1 MESLILAIVLFIIG
15 ILATIN
21 RKRFAQPVSAQGQYG
36 TEVRQREAIHTAL
49 GIAAPAAFVLA
60 LVVLVVAAFVTIEPG
75 KVGIQVLFGQTSS
88 EVLQPGIHLI
98 NPLEEIVR
106 MDIRTQAYT
115 MSAKT
120 NEGQVKG
127 DDAIQVLSRDGLTL
141 QLEVT
146 VQYHLSPSSAPNVYT
161 TIGLDYVEKIVRP
174 EIRSALREA
183 AVNYPATDL
192 YSSKRDDY
200 TNLVRDKLVQAFKSR
215 GIILEGVLIRDI
227 LLPEKVR
234 TAIDEKIAAEQ
245 ESQKMQYVLQR
256 ESQEADRKR
265 VEAGGISDAQR
276 IIAGSLTNQ
285 YLQYNYITTLKEL
298 VNSKNS
304 TFVITPFDS
313 KLTPMLN
320 VNGAAH

>member
-1 MESLILAIVLFIIG
+1 MESLFFFILLVGIG
-15 ILATIN
+15 ILLLVM
-21 RKRFAQPVSAQGQYG
+21 RGRYGPVVTASGQYG
-36 TEVRQREAIHTAL
+36 TEVKQRQTIHAAL
-49 GIAAPAAFVLA
+49 GILGPVLIGLGILVIAAGS
-60 LVVLVVAAFVTIEPG
+60 FVTVDPG
-75 KVGIQVLFGQTSS
+75 EVGIKIFFGET
-88 EVLQPGIHLI
+88 EPDILDPGFHVI
-98 NPLEEIVR
+98 NPLLSVAR
-106 MDIRTQAYT
+106 LNTQTQAYT

-127 DDAIQVLSRDGLTL
+127 DDAIQVLSSDGLTL
-141 QLEVT
+141 TLEVT
-146 VQYHLSPSSAPNVYT
+146 VQYHLLPSSAPKVYS
-161 TIGLDYVEKIVRP
+161 TIGNDYVEKIVRP
-174 EIRSALREA
+174 EIRSALRDA
-183 AVNYPATDL
+183 AVNYLATDL
-192 YSSKRDDY
+192 YASKRVDF
-200 TNLVRDKLVQAFKSR
+200 TNLVRDKLIKAFTAR
-215 GIILEGVLIRDI
+215 GIVLESVLLRDI

-265 VEAGGISDAQR
+265 IEAGGISDAQK

-320 VNGAAH
+320 VNSK

>member
-1 MESLILAIVLFIIG
+1 MESLFLFLFFLALAVGAFALRKSRYAETSSGG
-15 ILATIN
+15 I
-21 RKRFAQPVSAQGQYG
+21 Q
-36 TEVRQREAIHTAL
+36 QRSISRMA
-49 GIAAPAAFVLA
+49 GIAWPVFMLIAVLVLA
-60 LVVLVVAAFVTIEPG
+60 VGSFVTIDPG
-75 KVGIQVLFGQTSS
+75 EVGIQVFFGDVQQSTLESGFH
-88 EVLQPGIHLI
+88 VI
-98 NPLEEIVR
+98 NPLITIVR
-106 MDIRTQAYT
+106 MDSRTQAYT

-127 DDAIQVLSRDGLTL
+127 DDAIQVLSEDGLTL
-141 QLEVT
+141 TLEVT
-146 VQYHLSPSSAPNVYT
+146 VQYHLSPASAPKVYNS
-161 TIGLDYVEKIVRP
+161 IGLDYVEKVVRP
-174 EIRSALREA
+174 EIRSALRDA
-183 AVNYPATDL
+183 AVNYLATDL

-200 TNLVRDKLVQAFKSR
+200 TGLVKSKLLSAFKDR
-215 GIILEGVLIRDI
+215 GIVLENVLLRDI

-256 ESQEADRKR
+256 ERQEADRKR
-265 VEAGGISDAQR
+265 VEAAGISDAQK

-285 YLQYNYITTLKEL
+285 YLQYNYITTLKDL

-320 VNGAAH
+320 VNSK

>member
-1 MESLILAIVLFIIG
+1 MESLFFFLFFIALAIGAFAARKAKFSQSSSGGIQQRSVSRAANIAWPVFLLIAVL
-15 ILATIN
+15 
-21 RKRFAQPVSAQGQYG
+21 
-36 TEVRQREAIHTAL
+36 
-49 GIAAPAAFVLA
+49 VLA
-60 LVVLVVAAFVTIEPG
+60 VGSFVTIDPG
-75 KVGIQVLFGQTSS
+75 EVGIQVFFGDVQQSTLESGFH
-88 EVLQPGIHLI
+88 VI
-98 NPLEEIVR
+98 NPLITIVR
-106 MDIRTQAYT
+106 MDSRTQAYT

-120 NEGQVKG
+120 NEGQIRG
-127 DDAIQVLSRDGLTL
+127 DDAIQVLSQDGLTL
-141 QLEVT
+141 TLEVT
-146 VQYHLSPSSAPNVYT
+146 VQYHLSPASAPKVYNS
-161 TIGLDYVEKIVRP
+161 IGLDYVEKVVRP
-174 EIRSALREA
+174 EIRSALRDA
-183 AVNYPATDL
+183 AVNYLATDL

-200 TNLVRDKLVQAFKSR
+200 TGLVKSKLLTAFKDR
-215 GIILEGVLIRDI
+215 GIVLENVLLRDI

-256 ESQEADRKR
+256 ERQEADRKR
-265 VEAGGISDAQR
+265 VEAAGISDAQK

-320 VNGAAH
+320 VNSK

>member
-1 MESLILAIVLFIIG
+1 MEAVFLFALFLLLG
-15 ILATIN
+15 ILALVN
-21 RKRFAQPVSAQGQYG
+21 RKRFAVSISASGQYG
-36 TEVRQREAIHTAL
+36 TEIRQRQAIHQAL
-49 GIAAPAAFVLA
+49 GIAGPVFIALAVLILAFKS
-60 LVVLVVAAFVTIEPG
+60 FVTIEPG
-75 KVGIQVLFGQTSS
+75 EVGIQVLFGQTSN
-88 EVLQPGIHLI
+88 EVLESGFHMI
-98 NPLEEIVR
+98 NPLVNVVR

-115 MSAKT
+115 MSAKS
-120 NEGQVKG
+120 NEGQIKG

-141 QLEVT
+141 TLEVT
-146 VQYHLSPSSAPNVYT
+146 VQYHLSSSSAPVVYNK
-161 TIGLDYVEKIVRP
+161 IGLDYVEKIVRP
-174 EIRSALREA
+174 EIRSALRDA
-183 AVNYPATDL
+183 AVNYNATDL
-192 YSSKRDDY
+192 YASKRDDY
-200 TNLVRDKLVQAFKSR
+200 TNTVRDKLVKSFRDR
-215 GIILEGVLIRDI
+215 GIILEGVLLRDI

-256 ESQEADRKR
+256 ESQEAERKR
-265 VEAGGISDAQR
+265 VEAAGISDAQR

-320 VNGAAH
+320 VNGPAK

>member
-1 MESLILAIVLFIIG
+1 MESLFFFLVFIALGIGAVIARRSKYSQNASGGIQQNSIARAAGIAYPIFFLLAILILAIG
-15 ILATIN
+15 
-21 RKRFAQPVSAQGQYG
+21 S
-36 TEVRQREAIHTAL
+36 
-49 GIAAPAAFVLA
+49 
-60 LVVLVVAAFVTIEPG
+60 FVTIEPG
-75 KVGIQVLFGQTSS
+75 EVGVQVFFGDVQND
-88 EVLQPGIHLI
+88 VLASGFHLI
-98 NPLEEIVR
+98 NPLINIVR
-106 MDIRTQAYT
+106 MDSRTQAYT

-127 DDAIQVLSRDGLTL
+127 DDAIQVLSQDGLTL
-141 QLEVT
+141 TLEVT
-146 VQYHLSPSSAPNVYT
+146 VQYHLSQPSAPKVYS
-161 TIGLDYVEKIVRP
+161 TIGLDYVEKVVRP
-174 EIRSALREA
+174 EIRSALRDA
-183 AVNYPATDL
+183 AVNYLATDL
-192 YSSKRDDY
+192 YSTKRDDY
-200 TNLVRDKLVQAFKSR
+200 TRTVKDKLVAAFKDR
-215 GIILEGVLIRDI
+215 GIVLENELLRDI

-256 ESQEADRKR
+256 ERQEADRKR
-265 VEAGGISDAQR
+265 VEAAGISDAQK

-320 VNGAAH
+320 VNPNK

>member
-1 MESLILAIVLFIIG
+1 MESLFFFVLFI
-15 ILATIN
+15 
-21 RKRFAQPVSAQGQYG
+21 
-36 TEVRQREAIHTAL
+36 AL
-49 GIAAPAAFVLA
+49 GIGAFIARRSKYSQNASGGIQQRSLYSAAGIAYPIFFLLA
-60 LVVLVVAAFVTIEPG
+60 LVILAFGSFVTIEPG
-75 KVGIQVLFGQTSS
+75 EVGVQVFFGDVQND
-88 EVLQPGIHLI
+88 VLESGFHAI
-98 NPLEEIVR
+98 NPLVNVVR
-106 MDIRTQAYT
+106 MDSRTQAYT

-127 DDAIQVLSRDGLTL
+127 DDAIQVLSQDGLTL
-141 QLEVT
+141 TLEVT
-146 VQYHLSPSSAPNVYT
+146 VQYHLSAPSAPKVYNS
-161 TIGLDYVEKIVRP
+161 IGLDYVEKIVRP
-174 EIRSALREA
+174 EIRSALRDA
-183 AVNYPATDL
+183 AVNFLATDL

-200 TNLVRDKLVQAFKSR
+200 TRLVKEKLLSAFKDR
-215 GIILEGVLIRDI
+215 GIVLENVLLRDI

-256 ESQEADRKR
+256 ERQEADRKR
-265 VEAGGISDAQR
+265 VEAGGISDAQK

-320 VNGAAH
+320 VNSGK

>member
-1 MESLILAIVLFIIG
+1 MFRVASSNALSIAGIAYPIFFLLALITLAIG
-15 ILATIN
+15 
-21 RKRFAQPVSAQGQYG
+21 S
-36 TEVRQREAIHTAL
+36 
-49 GIAAPAAFVLA
+49 
-60 LVVLVVAAFVTIEPG
+60 FVTIEPG
-75 KVGIQVLFGQTSS
+75 EVGVQVFFGDVQKD
-88 EVLQPGIHLI
+88 VLESGFHAI
-98 NPLEEIVR
+98 NPLVNVVR
-106 MDIRTQAYT
+106 MDSRTQAYT

-127 DDAIQVLSRDGLTL
+127 DDAIQVLSQDGLTL
-141 QLEVT
+141 TLEVT
-146 VQYHLSPSSAPNVYT
+146 VQYHLSAPSAPKVYNL
-161 TIGLDYVEKIVRP
+161 IGLDYVEKIVRP
-174 EIRSALREA
+174 EIRSALRDA
-183 AVNYPATDL
+183 AVNFLATDL

-200 TNLVRDKLVQAFKSR
+200 TRLVKEKLLSAFKDR
-215 GIILEGVLIRDI
+215 GIVLENVLLRDI

-234 TAIDEKIAAEQ
+234 SAIDEKIAAEQ

-256 ESQEADRKR
+256 ERQEADRKR
-265 VEAGGISDAQR
+265 VEAGGISDAQK

-320 VNGAAH
+320 VNSGK